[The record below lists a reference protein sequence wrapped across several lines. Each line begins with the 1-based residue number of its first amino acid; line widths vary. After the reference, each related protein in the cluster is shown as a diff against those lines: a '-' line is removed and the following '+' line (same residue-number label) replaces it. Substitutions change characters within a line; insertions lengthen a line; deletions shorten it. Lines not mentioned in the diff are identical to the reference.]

1 MLREIAVAALR
12 IATGLHSL
20 ASLVK
25 SEAKHVV
32 PFAAKSS
39 HAPQEP
45 PHFRLRKKKYLRCP
59 PSPKLSTLGL
69 VYCGIEKKQA
79 KEIGFLRALK
89 IVEPSAVTKWSL
101 GSSLGRRLQVGPR

>member
-25 SEAKHVV
+25 SEAKHEV
-32 PFAAKSS
+32 PLAANSS

-45 PHFRLRKKKYLRCP
+45 SHFRLRKEKYLGCP

-69 VYCGIEKKQA
+69 VYCGIERNQA
-79 KEIGFLRALK
+79 KEIGFRTALK
-89 IVEPSAVTKWSL
+89 ILEVSGVSKWFL
-101 GSSLGRRLQVGPR
+101 FGSSRG